1 MEDDGRM
8 DAVARCFM
16 GEVVLF
22 QYTWAPNGCEKRFCV
37 ASGYAAVRK
46 RLKAK
51 SRCGA
56 ESRESDPQQLHAGLL
71 LLLQQ
76 ASRRNSGTDRDLSCG
91 FAVTGGF
98 SEIVSKFAW
107 NSCNI
112 RFAEKSRLQRLSLSS
127 PGDFHPAAQHPH
139 HGSSSSPRLT
149 FR

>member
-76 ASRRNSGTDRDLSCG
+76 PHGEIAERTGSLLWLRCDRRLLGDRVQVCLELLQHQIRGEKPSSTPIPVLSWRFSPCG
-91 FAVTGGF
+91 AT
-98 SEIVSKFAW
+98 STSWK
-107 NSCNI
+107 
-112 RFAEKSRLQRLSLSS
+112 Q
-127 PGDFHPAAQHPH
+127 
-139 HGSSSSPRLT
+139 
-149 FR
+149 